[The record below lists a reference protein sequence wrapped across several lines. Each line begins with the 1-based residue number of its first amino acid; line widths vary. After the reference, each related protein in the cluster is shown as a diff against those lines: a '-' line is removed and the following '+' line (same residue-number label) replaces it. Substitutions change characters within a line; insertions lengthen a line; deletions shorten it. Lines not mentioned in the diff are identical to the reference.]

1 MKINV
6 KFENNEQFTLS
17 KIKNKN
23 EVNYEGSGE
32 LTRKGDNLKGNVI
45 ISNLENFEI
54 NKYPLS
60 IDLKKL
66 KDQKLEE
73 IIEKIVLIR
82 IKIPITIK
90 GQVKN

>member
-1 MKINV
+1 MKLNV

-45 ISNLENFEI
+45 ISNLENF
-54 NKYPLS
+54 
-60 IDLKKL
+60 
-66 KDQKLEE
+66 
-73 IIEKIVLIR
+73 
-82 IKIPITIK
+82 
-90 GQVKN
+90 